1 MRRTQHPASCL
12 RLDPVRK
19 HDLKISGG
27 SENFETGGG
36 RKTIYQI
43 RPHLSQIRTTK
54 YMLFTRKKR
63 LFEKNEPIGALRTKV
78 GGHPHSPPPL

>member
-27 SENFETGGG
+27 SENFETGGAEDNLSDPSSFIANSHNE
-36 RKTIYQI
+36 IYAFY
-43 RPHLSQIRTTK
+43 T
-54 YMLFTRKKR
+54 
-63 LFEKNEPIGALRTKV
+63 EKAAF
-78 GGHPHSPPPL
+78 